1 MSILQIFLLPVLPI
15 AAWGV
20 IRLALFVA
28 AAVAQRWMGLTND
41 DVVRLLD
48 ATSTAMPPG
57 RRRGRAARKPRL
69 PPAPPP

>member
-1 MSILQIFLLPVLPI
+1 MSVQLIFLLPVLTI

-20 IRLALFVA
+20 VRLGLFLA

-48 ATSTAMPPG
+48 ATSTGMPPN
-57 RRRGRAARKPRL
+57 RRRGQSARKPRL
-69 PPAPPP
+69 PPS